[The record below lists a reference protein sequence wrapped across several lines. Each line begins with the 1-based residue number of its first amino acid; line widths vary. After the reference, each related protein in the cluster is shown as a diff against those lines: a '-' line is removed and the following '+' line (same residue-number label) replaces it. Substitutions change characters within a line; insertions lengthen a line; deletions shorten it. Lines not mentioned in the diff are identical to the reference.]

1 MRTTIYA
8 LERILIDLEYAAADC
23 YGRKTSASDHL
34 ERADIEILL
43 PKLRAAKLAV
53 QLALDSMQTPS
64 DREIS
69 RAACHARQGGPAH
82 SRIRMRRAPATELQ
96 RTKSIREPKCSLV

>member
-23 YGRKTSASDHL
+23 YDRKTSASDRL
-34 ERADIEILL
+34 ERADMETLL
-43 PKLRAAKLAV
+43 PKLMAAKLAV

-64 DREIS
+64 DREIP
-69 RAACHARQGGPAH
+69 RAA
-82 SRIRMRRAPATELQ
+82 
-96 RTKSIREPKCSLV
+96 